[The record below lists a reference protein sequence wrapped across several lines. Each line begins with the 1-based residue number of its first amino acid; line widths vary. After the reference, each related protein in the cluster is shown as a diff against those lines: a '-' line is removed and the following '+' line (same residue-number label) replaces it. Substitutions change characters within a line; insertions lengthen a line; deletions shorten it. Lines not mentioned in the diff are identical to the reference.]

1 MYKTKKALSFFL
13 AVCVLITTFSPAFA
27 ASETVVSEDFSKA
40 TQVDSSALE
49 RDTKLLVALGLL
61 LGDNGGLRLSEKVTR
76 AEVATLVCRILGQE
90 TMSQTSTVFAD
101 VPSSHWASG
110 YVNYAYQRGIIAGYG
125 VVNGVNTFGPEDNVT
140 AEQATKMLV
149 AAMGYNPQAQEEG
162 GYPGG
167 YLSVASKLGI
177 TSGVTVRDFSSEALR
192 ETLVVLIGEA
202 LDKPLMVRKS
212 YGSSE
217 EYAPDD
223 SKTLFSENLQ
233 KVKLTGT
240 VTDNEFG
247 GMASGVV
254 KFSVKDNYN
263 TAWDTKYKVGTEINL
278 NVGSTDIA
286 THIGRPVTIIVNHN
300 SSSGNST
307 VVYVSEASSNSIK
320 SALSDIEIK
329 KNTGSGTTTNYTLD
343 YQVYG
348 GNSNIKTAT
357 LSKEFENG
365 GVYINGV
372 GGYDLSKVY
381 DCKTNNTGNCLQN
394 LTSVSSNLEGAYGT
408 IEFFKGESDS
418 EYTSAVVTAY
428 VNLLVDRVD
437 TDAKIVYGKS
447 GVQGPSLSEIDYS
460 DADKTTLVIRDS
472 SGSTVKPEDL
482 KENDVLTV
490 VVSENS
496 NKSIFNAE
504 VVRTTVSGT
513 VSEWD
518 EAENTI
524 TIDGKAYNVPNG
536 VDGTNGATS
545 LAANFKG
552 ITGTFFIDSLGS
564 VVASSEETKSTEN
577 YALLAEELKNSDT
590 SVKLFTT
597 NGSTV
602 TKTLAENARFNGKK
616 ISEFSGSDKSPK
628 GMLVY
633 FEQDSN
639 GKVTRLYDY
648 TSSKLNVDKGTAAC
662 SDTPCASAL
671 PSATTVATAQFKKS
685 GSSMWLTGAS
695 SVNENTVFF
704 VSHATGGVTAASE
717 FEVFKASDFSNND
730 TLKYVITYNTN
741 SKGEAAVVTMS
752 SPGTTIGT
760 NKVGMIR
767 TITDSVT
774 NSDGGSVPRFN
785 FYSGSALVVE
795 DAGSNFWHYT
805 PKSGSEKWEY
815 KADEHFNATNTK
827 FDQTNI
833 DSDVKAG
840 TVISYKQTANGEAS
854 KPMRLVGYD
863 GDAKTKTN
871 KVYTESNHVGTTPTW
886 VNTIS
891 AWKPTDELIQLVKEQ
906 DVNKAA
912 YYFGEVTAKT
922 NDRITAKVLKYE
934 GDAFK
939 YEDEEFN
946 LSGVTVWVHD
956 PSKTASN
963 QVVKT
968 TGASKITVRGKVDSS
983 GSSGEAADITN
994 SPQRVLVVTIDG
1006 KVSEVFTWIEN

>member
-13 AVCVLITTFSPAFA
+13 AVCMLFTTFTTAFA
-27 ASETVVSEDFSKA
+27 ASGTVVGEDFSKA

-61 LGDNGGLRLSEKVTR
+61 LGDNGGLRLNEKVTR

-90 TMSQTSTVFAD
+90 TMSQTSTVFSD

-110 YVNYAYQRGIIAGYG
+110 YINYAYQRGIIAGYG

-167 YLSVASKLGI
+167 YLSVAAKLGI
-177 TSGVTVRDFSSEALR
+177 TSGVTVRDFSTEALR
-192 ETLVVLIGEA
+192 ETLVVLIGES
-202 LDKPLMVRKS
+202 LDKPLMVRKT

-217 EYAPDD
+217 EYAPDN
-223 SKTLFSENLQ
+223 SKTLFSESLQ

-247 GMASGVV
+247 GTASGVV
-254 KFSVKDNYN
+254 KFNVKDNYN
-263 TAWDTKYKVGTEINL
+263 TAWGTKYKVGEEISL
-278 NVGSTDIA
+278 NVGSTDVA
-286 THIGRPVTIIVNHN
+286 THIGRPVTVIVSHN
-300 SSSGNST
+300 SSSANST
-307 VVYVSEASSNSIK
+307 VVYVAPASSNSIK
-320 SALSDIEIK
+320 SALNDIEIK
-329 KNTGSGTTTNYTLD
+329 KNAGTSGTTNYTLD

-357 LSKEFENG
+357 LSKKFETE

-372 GGYDLSKVY
+372 GGHNINKVFKT
-381 DCKTNNTGNCLQN
+381 DDSNTTNNVLQN
-394 LTSVSSNLEGAYGT
+394 LSVSSNLSGAYGT
-408 IEFFKGESDS
+408 IEFFKGESES
-418 EYTSAVVTAY
+418 EYSSAVVTAY

-437 TDAKIVYGKS
+437 STAKIVYGKS

-460 DADKTTLVIRDS
+460 NADKTTLVIRDS

-490 VVSENS
+490 VVSENTS
-496 NKSIFNAE
+496 KSVFNAE
-504 VVRTTVSGT
+504 VTRTTVSGT

-518 EAENTI
+518 ATDNTI
-524 TIDGKAYNVPNG
+524 TIGGKVYNVPNN
-536 VDGTNGATS
+536 VDKS

-577 YALLAEELKNSDT
+577 YALIAEDLQPSAT

-616 ISEFSGSDKSPK
+616 ISELGTGKKSPK
-628 GMLVY
+628 GTLVY
-633 FEQDSN
+633 FEQDSS

-648 TSSKLNVDKGTAAC
+648 TSSKLNVDKGAAIC
-662 SDTPCASAL
+662 RDVPCASAL
-671 PSATTVATAQFKKS
+671 PNPTITTAQFKKS

-704 VSHATGGVTAASE
+704 VNCDSTTTTNAASE

-730 TLKYVITYNTN
+730 TLKNVITYNAN
-741 SKGEAAVVTMS
+741 GKGEAAVVTMS
-752 SPGTTIGT
+752 SPGTTIGA

-767 TITDSVT
+767 TVTDSVV

-785 FYSGSALVVE
+785 FYNGSALVVE
-795 DAGSNFWHYT
+795 DASGFFWHWNTTSSAFKYEDDT
-805 PKSGSEKWEY
+805 
-815 KADEHFNATNTK
+815 HFNATNTGSE
-827 FDQTNI
+827 QTKVN
-833 DSDVKAG
+833 SGVKAG
-840 TVISYKQTANGEAS
+840 TVVSYKQTANGEAS

-863 GDAKTKTN
+863 GKATDTNN
-871 KVYTESNHVGTTPTW
+871 KVYTTGSGNIAGTVPSHI
-886 VNTIS
+886 NTIS

-912 YYFGEVTAKT
+912 YYFGEVKAKT
-922 NDRITAKVLKYE
+922 NDRITATVLKYE
-934 GDAFK
+934 GSSFVYK
-939 YEDEEFN
+939 DEEFN

-956 PSKTASN
+956 PSKTSSN

-968 TGASKITVRGKVDSS
+968 TGASKIAVKGEVKTS
-983 GSSGEAADITN
+983 GTGEAADITK
-994 SPQRVLVVTIDG
+994 SPQRVLVVTVDG